1 MNANEKPDLR
11 TPLSTLWGAKEMP
24 FGEDSGILYRT
35 AESDK
40 LLQGLEQMTWVH
52 ASGIL
57 YGPNGVG
64 KSYLV
69 NRFLKSLNPKSYLS
83 VVLSHSS
90 LAGSGLLR
98 MLAHLLGKRPRFRRE
113 DNICA
118 LSAAFE
124 EIKPLWPVILL
135 EEAQNLSADALEE
148 FRLLSL
154 YNNQSTKAPFS
165 FILIGDE
172 ALLPKLMLK
181 INAPVITRPGYSFKV
196 CPFSYDECK
205 GYLQSRLEEV
215 SIFSEPFEP
224 AVIDMLIEACGGV
237 PRLLNHLAA
246 RSLQAAAMDN
256 QERITGAHFEQALES
271 MPWLSSGSMGSI
283 HLKGGQTL

>member
-1 MNANEKPDLR
+1 MNAKEKPDLR
-11 TPLSTLWGAKEMP
+11 TRLSTLWGAQQMP
-24 FGEDSGILYRT
+24 FGEDAKTLYRT
-35 AESDK
+35 PGSDK
-40 LLQGLEQMTWVH
+40 LLQALEQMTSVH
-52 ASGIL
+52 ASGIV

-69 NRFLKSLNPKSYLS
+69 NQFLRSLSAKSYLS

-98 MLAHLLGKRPRFRRE
+98 MLAHLLGKRPRLRRE

-118 LSAAFE
+118 LSEAFE

-135 EEAQNLSADALEE
+135 EEAQNLGADALEE

-154 YNNQSTKAPFS
+154 YNNQSTQAPFS

-181 INAPVITRPGYSFKV
+181 INAPVITRLGYGFKV
-196 CPFSYDECK
+196 SALSYDECK

-224 AVIDMLIEACGGV
+224 AVIDMLIEASAGV
-237 PRLLNHLAA
+237 PRLLNHLAG

-256 QERITGAHFEQALES
+256 QQRITAVHFEQALAS
-271 MPWLSSGSMGSI
+271 MPWLSGLHSSAPFKEV
-283 HLKGGQTL
+283 LKQ

>member
-1 MNANEKPDLR
+1 MNAKEEPDLR
-11 TPLSTLWGAKEMP
+11 TRLSTLWGAKQMP
-24 FGEDSGILYRT
+24 FGEDSKTLYRT
-35 AESDK
+35 SCSDK
-40 LLQGLEQMTWVH
+40 LLQALEQMTSVH
-52 ASGIL
+52 ASGIV

-69 NRFLKSLNPKSYLS
+69 NQFLRSLNPKSYLS

-98 MLAHLLGKRPRFRRE
+98 MLTHLLGKPPRFRRE

-124 EIKPLWPVILL
+124 EIKPLWPIILL
-135 EEAQNLSADALEE
+135 EEAQNLGADALEE

-154 YNNQSTKAPFS
+154 HNNQSTQAPFS

-181 INAPVITRPGYSFKV
+181 INAPVITRLGYGFKV
-196 CPFSYDECK
+196 PPLSYDECK
-205 GYLQSRLEEV
+205 GYLQWRLEEAG
-215 SIFSEPFEP
+215 IFNEPFEP
-224 AVIDMLIEACGGV
+224 AVIDMLIEASGGV
-237 PRLLNHLAA
+237 ARMLNHLAG
-246 RSLQAAAMDN
+246 RSLQVAAMDN
-256 QERITGAHFEQALES
+256 QQRITGAHFEQALES
-271 MPWLSSGSMGSI
+271 MPWLSSR
-283 HLKGGQTL
+283 GGTVT